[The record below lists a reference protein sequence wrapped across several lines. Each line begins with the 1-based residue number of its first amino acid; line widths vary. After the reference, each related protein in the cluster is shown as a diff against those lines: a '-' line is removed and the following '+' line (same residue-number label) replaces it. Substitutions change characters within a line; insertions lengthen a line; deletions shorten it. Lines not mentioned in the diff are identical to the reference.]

1 MEGAL
6 ATERWQKDEI
16 RSSPGTLDLG
26 KAQYAVVLGKRAW
39 MSERRADS
47 RAEMKREI
55 EDRKGRRKE
64 IQEN

>member
-47 RAEMKREI
+47 RAEMNER
-55 EDRKGRRKE
+55 DRR
-64 IQEN
+64 